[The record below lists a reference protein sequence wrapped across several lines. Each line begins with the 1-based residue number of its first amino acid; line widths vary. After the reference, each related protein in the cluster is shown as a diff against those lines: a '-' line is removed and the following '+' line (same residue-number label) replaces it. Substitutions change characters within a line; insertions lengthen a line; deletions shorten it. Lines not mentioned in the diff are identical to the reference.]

1 MTTAPFLY
9 LGNKDLKKIQQ
20 RVTST
25 KVANMAKQVSD
36 QTLNLII
43 IIKKRSKNWQ

>member
-1 MTTAPFLY
+1 MTTALFLY

-25 KVANMAKQVSD
+25 KVANMVKQVSN

-43 IIKKRSKNWQ
+43 IIKKRLKNWQ